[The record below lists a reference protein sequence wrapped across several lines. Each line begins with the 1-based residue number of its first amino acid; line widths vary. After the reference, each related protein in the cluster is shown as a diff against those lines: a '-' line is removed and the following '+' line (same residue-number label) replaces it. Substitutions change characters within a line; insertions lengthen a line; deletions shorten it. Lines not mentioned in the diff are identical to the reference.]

1 MCILQIDKS
10 IDLRGV
16 PCPLSFVRA
25 KLHLEKLQSGQL
37 LEVLLDAGEP
47 IEQVPNSLLSD
58 GHQIKQIKERDRFFA
73 LTVQK
78 A

>member
-1 MCILQIDKS
+1 MTENPQKS
-10 IDLRGV
+10 LDLRGV

-25 KLHLEKLQSGQL
+25 KLYLERIGSGEV

-47 IEQVPNSLLSD
+47 IEQVPNSLVVD
-58 GHQIKQIKERDRFFA
+58 GHQIQKIEPREHFFA
-73 LTVQK
+73 LMVQK